1 MNQDSR
7 ENYSSENRP
16 SLSPEDIAEI
26 GRLHAVIDR
35 EMEKPLEAQDS
46 ELIETSIQQIAE
58 RKGVKST
65 FTPEEINARIA
76 IVMARAEAD
85 KAAAV
90 RRPKRIKTALL
101 AACLVVV
108 MLAGAFAAYAVSPA
122 VRAWF
127 ENAKIFGLGV
137 TLTEKTV
144 TYTCRG
150 ETKQFG
156 SIEELLSA
164 ENFSIYYPMG
174 LSEDIYIKNIVC
186 VDINGG
192 KCYSIGFNTADIAIR
207 IYLDSAQTFVQDPMH
222 EVYSNSVGVFY
233 ISQIDDSYKVFGIID
248 QDLYNITVKNTFDIK
263 NILDT
268 LKESVT

>member
-7 ENYSSENRP
+7 ENYSSENRL
-16 SLSPEDIAEI
+16 SLSPEDIAEV

-122 VRAWF
+122 VRAWAQEVLQF
-127 ENAKIFGLGV
+127 SVGESIDENG
-137 TLTEKTV
+137 V
-144 TYTCRG
+144 TYTYMG
-150 ETKQFG
+150 ETKKFEN
-156 SIEELLSA
+156 IEELFSF
-164 ENFSIYYPMG
+164 ENISIFYPAG
-174 LSEDIYIKNIVC
+174 ISEDIYIKNVIYTEV
-186 VDINGG
+186 NGTP
-192 KCYSIGFNTADIAIR
+192 CYSIGFNTEDISMWVQIGNAK
-207 IYLDSAQTFVQDPMH
+207 TFSPSTEY
-222 EVYSNSVGVFY
+222 EVYTNSIGTFY
-233 ISQIDDSYKVFGIID
+233 ISQINDVCKVTGIISED
-248 QDLYNITVKNTFDIK
+248 RYNITVTNVMDVKD
-263 NILDT
+263 ILDS
-268 LKESVT
+268 LKESTT

>member
-7 ENYSSENRP
+7 ENYSSENRL

-122 VRAWF
+122 VRAWAQNVLQF
-127 ENAKIFGLGV
+127 SVGESTDKQGLRYTYMGKTELFEDMEEFLLSKEINIFYPVGLPEDVYIAGVMCFDIEGTKYYDIQFNTTDIVMRIQIENADVF
-137 TLTEKTV
+137 
-144 TYTCRG
+144 
-150 ETKQFG
+150 
-156 SIEELLSA
+156 SA
-164 ENFSIYYPMG
+164 SMAY
-174 LSEDIYIKNIVC
+174 
-186 VDINGG
+186 
-192 KCYSIGFNTADIAIR
+192 
-207 IYLDSAQTFVQDPMH
+207 
-222 EVYSNSVGVFY
+222 EVYTNEVGTFY
-233 ISQIDDSYKVFGIID
+233 ISQENDITNATGIIN
-248 QDLYNITVKNTFDIK
+248 QDVYNFTAKNNVNIK

-268 LKESVT
+268 LKGSTT